1 MEELDILQRKM
12 EDCTACPL
20 RGDCIAP
27 VGWFGD
33 PHSPLVIVG
42 EGPGGVEDDYG
53 CPLIGPSGQLL
64 DKALWSVKITRDH
77 VLTTNVIKCRPRNN
91 RTPTPEEAAFCA
103 HRILDEELRL
113 IAPKVIIALGGVA
126 LKYFKGPEARITKE
140 RGQWFRT
147 NQGFDAI
154 ATFHPSYL
162 LRLSGKAQIDA
173 KWPKSLNPFPII
185 PFVPTIRSISLPASA
200 SAGNIRRGRKS
211 SHISCR
217 FFMLYTIFLPPFPP
231 WSVTP
236 SKYATIW
243 EKAPS
248 GT

>member
-173 KWPKSLNPFPII
+173 KWQVFHDLEAAKAKVLESVPDYPFCSDHPVNL
-185 PFVPTIRSISLPASA
+185 FACFRK
-200 SAGNIRRGRKS
+200 RG
-211 SHISCR
+211 
-217 FFMLYTIFLPPFPP
+217 
-231 WSVTP
+231 
-236 SKYATIW
+236 
-243 EKAPS
+243 
-248 GT
+248 